1 MASLRQAAAP
11 GDDLPVYDSAQR
23 RVHLIEEV
31 KDLYRF
37 RDLLVQLITR
47 NIKTRYKRSVLGIL
61 WSLLSPLMMMIVLT
75 FIFSTVFRFRTHH
88 YATYALAGL
97 ILWNFF
103 AQTTTG
109 AMSELVWGSGLM
121 KRIYLPRAIFAATA
135 LGTSL
140 VNMLLSL
147 IPLFVIMIATGVP
160 VRATILILPAP
171 ILLTAMFAFGLA
183 LFLSRL
189 AVYFGDVIEMYQILL
204 TSWMYFTPI
213 IYPKEIVPPQY
224 QFIFNLNPMYHLLET
239 FRAPLYVGWFA
250 GPKTFAAAGAAA
262 LVMLVFGWWFFARN
276 ADELAYRI

>member
-1 MASLRQAAAP
+1 MATSQHGAAKEA
-11 GDDLPVYDSAQR
+11 LSVYDSAER
-23 RVHLIEEV
+23 RAHLIEEL

-37 RDLLVQLITR
+37 RDLLAQLITR

-75 FIFSTVFRFRTHH
+75 FIFSTIFKFKTNY

-97 ILWNFF
+97 IFWNFF

-109 AMSELVWGSGLM
+109 AMSEMVWGSSLM

-160 VRATILILPAP
+160 VRSTILVLPVP
-171 ILLTAMFAFGLA
+171 IVLTAMFAFGLA
-183 LFLSRL
+183 LLLSRM

-213 IYPKEIVPPQY
+213 IYPKEIVPEKY
-224 QFIFNLNPMYHLLET
+224 QFFFNLNPMYHLLEA
-239 FRAPLYVGWFA
+239 FRAPLYIGWLA
-250 GPKTFAAAGAAA
+250 GPKTFAAATAAA
-262 LVMLVFGWWFFARN
+262 VVMLIIGWWFFARN